1 MRRINF
7 FLATLTASLA
17 LLAEANSD
25 QNTEALKTQID
36 EVSDEF
42 IAKLSSALKNALKA
56 DGPVSAIEV
65 CKTVAPSLTNTLSLR
80 EGWNISRVSLRARNS
95 MIGSP
100 DVWEQAQLIKFD
112 EMSAED
118 VAGPIAAVSE
128 IIEEPQGR
136 YLRYIRPLK
145 VQRVCLTCHGTKDD
159 IPEQV
164 ATKLVELYPHDRATG
179 YTIGQNR
186 GALSIK
192 VLLED

>member
-1 MRRINF
+1 MRRISF

-65 CKTVAPSLTNTLSLR
+65 CKTVAPSLTNALSGR
-80 EGWNISRVSLRARNS
+80 EGWNISRVSLRIRNP

-100 DVWEQAQLIKFD
+100 DVWEQAQLIRFD

>member
-7 FLATLTASLA
+7 FLATLAASLT
-17 LLAEANSD
+17 LLVEANGD

-36 EVSDEF
+36 KVSDEF

-56 DGPVSAIEV
+56 DGPVKAIEV
-65 CKTVAPSLTNTLSLR
+65 CKTVAPSLTNTLSGR
-80 EGWNISRVSLRARNS
+80 EGWNISRVSLRIRNP

-100 DVWEQAQLIKFD
+100 DVWEQAQLIRFD

-136 YLRYIRPLK
+136 QLRYIRPLK

>member
-7 FLATLTASLA
+7 FLATLIASLT
-17 LLAEANSD
+17 LLAEANGD

-36 EVSDEF
+36 KVSDEF

-65 CKTVAPSLTNTLSLR
+65 CKTVAPSLTNTLSGR
-80 EGWNISRVSLRARNS
+80 EGWNISRVSLRIRNP

-100 DVWEQAQLIKFD
+100 DVWEQAQLIRFD

>member
-7 FLATLTASLA
+7 FLATLTASLTF
-17 LLAEANSD
+17 LAEANDD

-36 EVSDEF
+36 KVSDEF

-65 CKTVAPSLTNTLSLR
+65 CKTVAPSLTNTLSVR

-100 DVWEQAQLIKFD
+100 DVWEQTQLIKFD
-112 EMSAED
+112 EMSAQN
-118 VAGPIAAVSE
+118 ATGLMSAVSE

-136 YLRYIRPLK
+136 YVRYIRPLK
-145 VQRVCLTCHGTKDD
+145 VQPVCLTCHGTNDD

-164 ATKLVELYPHDRATG
+164 AAKLVELYPHDRATG

>member
-7 FLATLTASLA
+7 FLATLTASLT
-17 LLAEANSD
+17 LLAEANGD

-36 EVSDEF
+36 KVSDEF

-56 DGPVSAIEV
+56 DGPVKAIEV
-65 CKTVAPSLTNTLSLR
+65 CKTVAPSLTNTLSVR

-100 DVWEQAQLIKFD
+100 DVWEQTQLIKFD
-112 EMSAED
+112 EMSAQN
-118 VAGPIAAVSE
+118 ATGLMSAVSE

-136 YLRYIRPLK
+136 YVRYIRPLK
-145 VQRVCLTCHGTKDD
+145 VQPVCLTCHGTNDD

-164 ATKLVELYPHDRATG
+164 AAKLVELYPHDRATG

>member
-1 MRRINF
+1 MRRISF

-65 CKTVAPSLTNTLSLR
+65 CKTVAPSLTNTLSGR
-80 EGWNISRVSLRARNS
+80 EGWNISRVSLRIRNP

-100 DVWEQAQLIKFD
+100 DVWEQAQLIRFD

>member
-7 FLATLTASLA
+7 FLATLAASLT
-17 LLAEANSD
+17 LLAEANGD

-36 EVSDEF
+36 KVSDEF

-56 DGPVSAIEV
+56 DGPVKAIEV
-65 CKTVAPSLTNTLSLR
+65 CKTVAPSLTNTLSVR

-100 DVWEQAQLIKFD
+100 DVWEQTQLIKFD
-112 EMSAED
+112 EMSAQN
-118 VAGPIAAVSE
+118 ATGLMSAVSE

-136 YLRYIRPLK
+136 YVRYIRPLK
-145 VQRVCLTCHGTKDD
+145 VQPVCLTCHGTNDD

-164 ATKLVELYPHDRATG
+164 AAKLVELYPHDRATG

>member
-1 MRRINF
+1 MRRISF

-42 IAKLSSALKNALKA
+42 IARLSSALKNALKA

-112 EMSAED
+112 EMSSENAT
-118 VAGPIAAVSE
+118 GPIAAMSE
-128 IIEEPQGR
+128 IIEEPQGS

-145 VQRVCLTCHGTKDD
+145 VQPVCLTCHGRKND

-164 ATKLVELYPHDRATG
+164 AAKLVELYPHDRATG